1 MRRSLRRIARLPAVR
16 FLLPFT
22 AGLVIHWHSAVA
34 VTLLLPAVLV
44 LFTATALLWLLQGR
58 LPPELR
64 IHIPPL
70 RQAAAFL
77 LLLTAGML
85 HGRSALQTEHHG
97 ILDFADRRERVVLTG
112 IVAEDPRVAPD
123 RLRFRLRCTRLI
135 PPEISQSPDPA
146 TSSEPRANPDSTAS
160 FAMNPPADSI
170 SVTGTVLVSYNRS
183 AWDDTDTL
191 QDLRW
196 GDVVRVRCR
205 LRTPLTPRNPGGFD
219 ARAWMISE
227 GPLLFCSVSK
237 GSDLERL
244 GFEDPGPVAHMITTM
259 RRQTR
264 RIIEE
269 RYEPAHAALMAGLL
283 LGDRGGIGD
292 EVLEDFRD
300 AGIMHILA
308 VSGLHAG
315 IILLIVFMPLERLRY
330 PLRAAIALLVLWSF
344 AAMTGLAPP
353 VVRAALMSTLFLGG
367 VVLQRRSDPVNA
379 LAAAALIILLLDPLA
394 LFGLSFQLSFAAV
407 LGILL
412 FHERVRGALLRPLPR
427 RMRGNAARVPANLLA
442 LTISAQS
449 LSLPLLA
456 GSFGQVSP
464 SGLLVNLPAVPMVFL
479 AVTCGACSIAT
490 GALGWLSL
498 RFAAVAGTAL
508 DVILLSADAA
518 VRLPFATLTIPHLPA
533 AAWFGY
539 LAMLVW
545 LGSSEGRL
553 KQKLAIAAACAITMI
568 ACMRAAPQEPAVLRV
583 AFLDVGQGDAAVI
596 HLPGGEAVLV
606 DAGAA
611 DKRYDSGERVILP
624 YLRRC
629 GIRRLHA
636 LVVTHPDNDH
646 RGGSRAVLDALPTAN
661 IVLGGRWPDDG
672 EAGDLLRRMRSSG
685 AVMHDMR
692 AGSRM
697 TLPGDAALYVLSP
710 PADSLLES
718 SNEHSIVFRLDYGRT
733 RFLFTGDA
741 DVAAE
746 QRMLR
751 RYGDFL
757 RADVLKVGHHGS
769 ATSSANAFV
778 AQVRPRFAVI
788 SAGRNNRFGH
798 PDGGVGARLL
808 ESGAHILRT
817 DVAGAVL
824 LESDGKNVR
833 NMEWR

>member
-22 AGLVIHWHSAVA
+22 AGLILQWHRPVPVA
-34 VTLLLPAVLV
+34 VLLSAAFA
-44 LFTATALLWLLQGR
+44 LFTAAALLWLLHARLRPELRSR
-58 LPPELR
+58 LPPLR
-64 IHIPPL
+64 N
-70 RQAAAFL
+70 AAAVL
-77 LLLTAGML
+77 LLLIAGMM
-85 HGRSALQTEHHG
+85 HCRSALRTEHCDV
-97 ILDFADRRERVVLTG
+97 LNFADRRERVLLTG
-112 IVAEDPRVAPD
+112 VVAEDPRVAPD
-123 RLRFRLRCTRLI
+123 RLRFRLRCTDI
-135 PPEISQSPDPA
+135 VPGESVASPTAESPEKL
-146 TSSEPRANPDSTAS
+146 STACES
-160 FAMNPPADSI
+160 GGAAADSLP
-170 SVTGTVLVSYNRS
+170 VMGTVMVSYRRS
-183 AWDDTDTL
+183 AWEDSDTL

-196 GDVVRVRCR
+196 GDVVRLRCR

-219 ARAWMISE
+219 ARSWMISE

-237 GSDLERL
+237 GSDLEII
-244 GFEDPGPVAHMITTM
+244 GFEDPGAAAQMITVM

-264 RIIEE
+264 RIIDQ
-269 RYEPAHAALMAGLL
+269 RYEPEHAAIMAGLL

-292 EVLEDFRD
+292 DVMEDFRD

-330 PLRAAIALLVLWSF
+330 PLRAAIALLVLWCF

-367 VVLQRRSDPVNA
+367 VILQRRSDPVNS
-379 LAAAALIILLLDPLA
+379 LAAAALVILLIDPLA

-412 FHERVRGALLRPLPR
+412 FHERVCEALLRPLPR
-427 RMRGNAARVPANLLA
+427 RMRRSATRVPANLLA

-479 AVTCGACSIAT
+479 AVTCGACSIVT

-518 VRLPFATLTIPHLPA
+518 VRLPFATLSIPQLPA
-533 AAWFGY
+533 AAWIGY
-539 LAMLVW
+539 LVMLAW
-545 LGSSEGRL
+545 IGSSEGRL
-553 KQKLAIAAACAITMI
+553 KQKLVMLVVATLALI
-568 ACMRAAPQEPAVLRV
+568 ACMRTAPQEHAVLRV

-596 HLPGGEAVLV
+596 HLPAGEAVLV

-611 DKRYDSGERVILP
+611 DERYDAGERVILP
-624 YLRRC
+624 YLHRC

-636 LVVTHPDNDH
+636 LVLTHPDNDH
-646 RGGSRAVLDALPTAN
+646 RGGARAVLEAMPAGN
-661 IVLGGRWPDDG
+661 ILLGGRWPGEG
-672 EAGDLLRRMRSSG
+672 EAGDLLRLMRSSG
-685 AVMHDMR
+685 AAMQDVR
-692 AGSRM
+692 AGSRLP
-697 TLPGDAALYVLSP
+697 LPGDVMLYVLSP

-718 SNEHSIVFRLDYGRT
+718 SNEHSVVFRLDYGRT

-741 DVAAE
+741 DTEAE
-746 QRMLR
+746 ERMVR
-751 RYGDFL
+751 RYGGFL
-757 RADVLKVGHHGS
+757 RATVLKVGHHGS
-769 ATSSANAFV
+769 ATSTADAFL
-778 AQVRPRFAVI
+778 AQVRPSIAVI
-788 SAGRNNRFGH
+788 SAGRNNRFRH

-808 ESGAHILRT
+808 ETGAHILRT
-817 DVAGAVL
+817 DVDGAVL
-824 LESDGKNVR
+824 LESDGKDVR
-833 NMEWR
+833 EVMWR